1 MQVAK
6 PTWVGAVSKPS
17 CDDVSHAKKG
27 TMATELS
34 KDRDVSEHGSRL
46 ILITLGIM
54 AATLMQTLDATI
66 VNVALPTI
74 QGNLGATQEEGAWVV
89 TGYIISAVI
98 VIPMTPWLQMRFGR
112 RQYYSVAIIGFTIA
126 SMLCGIASSI
136 QQLILFR
143 VIQGLFGGGLVA
155 TGQAALRD
163 TFPRHLLGASQ
174 AVFALGA
181 IVGPSVGPTVGGW
194 LTDNFSW
201 NWVFFINLAP
211 GIFAAT
217 VMLTMMRNPSDPKP
231 IPIDGIGL
239 ALLAMGLGS
248 LQYILDEGQRND
260 WFQDPIIR
268 LFGFT
273 TVVGLAAFI
282 AWELWGTKRPIVD
295 LRAFKYRA
303 IAAGSALGFAIGSVL
318 FGATVILPQYVQG
331 ILGFTATL
339 SGELIFVRAAFIALL
354 TPFIA
359 RVAGSGRIDTRVL
372 LVTGF
377 SLIGTS
383 QLWLGYITTSQN
395 DFNSLL
401 GPAIMAGV
409 GLGLMFV
416 PLSIAVLSAIPP
428 EAVPKA
434 AAFQALSLQLGGS
447 FSTAALI
454 SLLVRRNAFHQSVLA
469 QSVTPDN
476 IALQNLIQHTHNT
489 SAALLNTYQQVLTQ
503 ASVMAYADCQWA
515 LGALTFF
522 LLPLVF
528 VLPRRRKG
536 AAAPVQIPAE

>member
-1 MQVAK
+1 
-6 PTWVGAVSKPS
+6 
-17 CDDVSHAKKG
+17 
-27 TMATELS
+27 MATQVTA
-34 KDRDVSEHGSRL
+34 DRDVSESGARL

-54 AATLMQTLDATI
+54 AATLMQTLDSTI

-74 QGNLGATQEEGAWVV
+74 QGNLGATQDEGAWVV

-98 VIPMTPWLQMRFGR
+98 VIPLTPWLQARFGR
-112 RQYYSVAIIGFTIA
+112 KQYYSVAIIGFTIA

-136 QQLILFR
+136 DQLIVYR
-143 VIQGLFGGGLVA
+143 IIQGLFGGGLIA
-155 TGQAALRD
+155 TGQASLRD

-201 NWVFFINLAP
+201 NWVFFINLVP
-211 GIFAAT
+211 GIFASI
-217 VMLTMMRNPSDPKP
+217 VILTMMRNPTDPKP
-231 IPIDGIGL
+231 IPVDAIGL
-239 ALLAMGLGS
+239 GLLAVGLGS

-260 WFQDPIIR
+260 WFDDPLIR
-268 LFGFT
+268 LLAFT
-273 TVVGLAAFI
+273 TVAGLAAFI
-282 AWELWGTKRPIVD
+282 VWELWGTKRPIVD
-295 LRAFKYRA
+295 LRAYKYRA
-303 IAAGSALGFAIGSVL
+303 IAAGSALGFAIGAVL

-359 RVAGSGRIDTRVL
+359 RIAGAGKIDTRIL

-377 SLIGTS
+377 TFVGVS
-383 QLWLGYITTSQN
+383 QIWLGYITTSQN
-395 DFNSLL
+395 DFASLL
-401 GPAIMAGV
+401 GPTIMAGV
-409 GLGLMFV
+409 ALSLLFV
-416 PLSIAVLSAIPP
+416 PIQIAVLSGIPP
-428 EAVPKA
+428 AQVPKA
-434 AAFQALSLQLGGS
+434 AAFQSLSLQLGGS

-454 SLLVRRNAFHQSVLA
+454 TLLARRNAFHQSVLA
-469 QSVTPDN
+469 QAATPDN
-476 IALQNLIQHTHNT
+476 PALQTLIGQLHST
-489 SAALLNTYQQVLTQ
+489 SAALMDVYGQIVTQ

-515 LGALTFF
+515 LGALTFV

-536 AAAPVQIPAE
+536 GAAVPIAAE

>member
-1 MQVAK
+1 
-6 PTWVGAVSKPS
+6 
-17 CDDVSHAKKG
+17 
-27 TMATELS
+27 MATELT

-54 AATLMQTLDATI
+54 AATLMQTLDSTI

-74 QGNLGATQEEGAWVV
+74 QGNLGATQSEGAWAV

-98 VIPMTPWLQMRFGR
+98 VIPLTPWLQTRFGR

-126 SMLCGIASSI
+126 SMLCGIAGSI
-136 QQLILFR
+136 EQLILYR
-143 VIQGLFGGGLVA
+143 ILQGLFGGGLIA

-181 IVGPSVGPTVGGW
+181 LVGPSVGPTVGGW
-194 LTDNFSW
+194 LTDNYSW
-201 NWVFFINLAP
+201 NWVFFINLVP
-211 GIFAAT
+211 GIFAAI
-217 VMLTMMRNPSDPKP
+217 VVLTMMRNPSDPKP
-231 IPIDGIGL
+231 IPVDALGL
-239 ALLAMGLGS
+239 GLLAVGLGS
-248 LQYILDEGQRND
+248 LQYILGEGQRDD
-260 WFQDPIIR
+260 WFDSPLIR
-268 LFGFT
+268 LLAFT
-273 TVVGLAAFI
+273 SVAGLASFI
-282 AWELWGTKRPIVD
+282 CWELWGTKRPIVD

-318 FGATVILPQYVQG
+318 FGATVILPQYVQS

-339 SGELIFVRAAFIALL
+339 SGELIFIRAAFIALL

-359 RVAGSGRIDTRVL
+359 RLAGSGRIDTRIL

-377 SLIGTS
+377 SLIGAS
-383 QLWLGYITTSQN
+383 QIWLGYITTSQN

-401 GPAIMAGV
+401 GPTIMAGV
-409 GLGLMFV
+409 GLALLFV
-416 PLSIAVLSAIPP
+416 PISIAVMSAVPP
-428 EAVPKA
+428 EVVPKA
-434 AAFQALSLQLGGS
+434 AAFQSLSLQLGGS

-454 SLLVRRNAFHQSVLA
+454 TLLARRNAFHESVLA
-469 QSVTPDN
+469 QAATPDN
-476 IALQNLIQHTHNT
+476 NALQILIQQLHST
-489 SAALLNTYQQVLTQ
+489 SAALANMYQQIVTQ
-503 ASVMAYADCQWA
+503 AGVMAYADAQWA

-528 VLPRRRKG
+528 VLPRRRAG
-536 AAAPVQIPAE
+536 AAPVEIPAE

>member
-1 MQVAK
+1 
-6 PTWVGAVSKPS
+6 
-17 CDDVSHAKKG
+17 
-27 TMATELS
+27 MAS
-34 KDRDVSEHGSRL
+34 DIIVKDRDVTESGSRL
-46 ILITLGIM
+46 ILITIGIM
-54 AATLMQTLDATI
+54 AATLMQTLDSTI

-98 VIPMTPWLQMRFGR
+98 VIPMTPWLQARFGR

-126 SMLCGIASSI
+126 SMLCGSASSI
-136 QQLILFR
+136 QQLILYR

-155 TGQAALRD
+155 TSQAALRD

-201 NWVFFINLAP
+201 NWVFFINLVP
-211 GIFAAT
+211 GIFAAI
-217 VMLTMMRNPSDPKP
+217 VVLTLMRNPSDPKP
-231 IPIDGIGL
+231 IPIDALGL

-260 WFQDPIIR
+260 WFSDPVIV

-273 TVVGLAAFI
+273 TVLGIAGFI
-282 AWELWGTKRPIVD
+282 CWELWGTKRPLVD

-331 ILGFTATL
+331 VLGFTATL
-339 SGELIFVRAAFIALL
+339 SGELIFVRAAFIAAL

-359 RVAGSGRIDTRVL
+359 RLAGSGRIDTRIL

-377 SLIGTS
+377 SLIGAS
-383 QLWLGYITTSQN
+383 QIWLGYITTSQN

-428 EAVPKA
+428 EVVPKA
-434 AAFQALSLQLGGS
+434 TSFQALSLQLGGS
-447 FSTAALI
+447 FSTAALVT
-454 SLLVRRNAFHQSVLA
+454 LLSRRNAFHQAVLA
-469 QSVTPDN
+469 QTATPDN
-476 IALQNLIQHTHNT
+476 TALQNLIQHTHST
-489 SAALLNTYQQVLTQ
+489 TAALGNLYGLILQQST
-503 ASVMAYADCQWA
+503 VMAYADAQWA

-536 AAAPVQIPAE
+536 AAAPTHLPVE

>member
-1 MQVAK
+1 MQAPK
-6 PTWVGAVSKPS
+6 PTSVGAESLSS
-17 CDDVSHAKKG
+17 CDDTPHEAP
-27 TMATELS
+27 MATELT
-34 KDRDVSEHGSRL
+34 KDRDVTEHGARL
-46 ILITLGIM
+46 VLITFGII
-54 AATLMQTLDATI
+54 AATLMQTLDSTI

-74 QGNLGATQEEGAWVV
+74 QGNLGATQEQGAWVV

-98 VIPMTPWLQMRFGR
+98 VSPLTPWLQTRFGR

-126 SMLCGIASSI
+126 SLLCGFASSI
-136 QQLILFR
+136 DQLVFYRIL
-143 VIQGLFGGGLVA
+143 QGLFGGGLIA

-163 TFPRHLLGASQ
+163 TFPRHLLGMSQ

-194 LTDNFSW
+194 LTDNYSW
-201 NWVFFINLAP
+201 NWVFFINIVP

-217 VMLTMMRNPSDPKP
+217 VVLTMMRNPTDPKP
-231 IPIDGIGL
+231 IPVDALGLGLL
-239 ALLAMGLGS
+239 ALGLGS

-260 WFQDPIIR
+260 WFDAPIIR
-268 LFGFT
+268 LLAFT
-273 TVVGLAAFI
+273 TVAGLAAFI
-282 AWELWGTKRPIVD
+282 CWELWGTKRPIVD
-295 LRAFKYRA
+295 LRAFKHRA

-318 FGATVILPQYVQG
+318 FGATVILPQYVQS

-339 SGELIFVRAAFIALL
+339 SGELIFIRAAFIALL

-359 RVAGSGRIDTRVL
+359 RLAGSGRVDTRLL

-377 SLIGTS
+377 SLIGVS
-383 QLWLGYITTSQN
+383 QIWLGYITTSQN

-409 GLGLMFV
+409 GLAMLFV
-416 PLSIAVLSAIPP
+416 PIQIAVMSAVPQDV
-428 EAVPKA
+428 VPKA
-434 AAFQALSLQLGGS
+434 AAFQSLSLQLGGS

-454 SLLVRRNAFHQSVLA
+454 TLLARRNAFHQSVLA
-469 QSVTPDN
+469 QTATPDN
-476 IALQNLIQHTHNT
+476 TALQILTQQTHSAT
-489 SAALLNTYQQVLTQ
+489 AALGNLYQLILQQ
-503 ASVMAYADCQWA
+503 AGVMAYADAQWA
-515 LGALTFF
+515 LGALTFV

-536 AAAPVQIPAE
+536 AITPVEIPAE

>member
-1 MQVAK
+1 VQVPK
-6 PTWVGAVSKPS
+6 PTSVGAESKPS
-17 CDDVSHAKKG
+17 CDDSSHSN
-27 TMATELS
+27 TMATELVE
-34 KDRDVSEHGSRL
+34 KDRDVTERGARL

-54 AATLMQTLDATI
+54 AATLMQTLDSTI

-98 VIPMTPWLQMRFGR
+98 VIPVTPWLQARFGR
-112 RQYYSVAIIGFTIA
+112 KQYYSVAIIGFTIA
-126 SMLCGIASSI
+126 SMLCGVASSI
-136 QQLILFR
+136 EQLILFR
-143 VIQGLFGGGLVA
+143 IIQGLFGGGLVA
-155 TGQAALRD
+155 TSQASLRD

-201 NWVFFINLAP
+201 NWVFFINIVP
-211 GIFAAT
+211 GVFAAI
-217 VMLTMMRNPSDPKP
+217 VVLTMMRNPSDPKP
-231 IPIDGIGL
+231 IPIDALGL
-239 ALLAMGLGS
+239 ALLATGLGS

-260 WFQDPIIR
+260 WFSDPVIR

-273 TVVGLAAFI
+273 TVLGIAAFI
-282 AWELWGTKRPIVD
+282 CWELWGTKRPIVD

-359 RVAGSGRIDTRVL
+359 RLAGSGRIDTRIL

-377 SLIGTS
+377 ILIGAS
-383 QLWLGYITTSQN
+383 QIWLGYITTSQN

-409 GLGLMFV
+409 GLGLLFV
-416 PLSIAVLSAIPP
+416 PLSIAVLSALPP
-428 EAVPKA
+428 EAIPKA
-434 AAFQALSLQLGGS
+434 TAFQALSLQLGGS

-454 SLLVRRNAFHQSVLA
+454 TLLARRNAFHQSVLA
-469 QSVTPDN
+469 DSATPDN
-476 IALQNLIQHTHNT
+476 IALKILIEHTHST
-489 SAALLNTYQQVLTQ
+489 TAAVGNLYQHILTQ
-503 ASVMAYADCQWA
+503 AGVMAYADAQWA

-528 VLPRRRKG
+528 VLPKRRKG
-536 AAAPVQIPAE
+536 AAAPVHIPVE

>member
-1 MQVAK
+1 
-6 PTWVGAVSKPS
+6 
-17 CDDVSHAKKG
+17 
-27 TMATELS
+27 MAS
-34 KDRDVSEHGSRL
+34 DIIVKDRDVTESGSRL
-46 ILITLGIM
+46 ILITIGIM
-54 AATLMQTLDATI
+54 AATLMQTLDSTI

-98 VIPMTPWLQMRFGR
+98 VIPMTPWLQARFGR

-126 SMLCGIASSI
+126 SILCGSATSI
-136 QQLILFR
+136 QQLILYR

-155 TGQAALRD
+155 TSQAALRD

-201 NWVFFINLAP
+201 NWVFFINLVP
-211 GIFAAT
+211 GIFAAI
-217 VMLTMMRNPSDPKP
+217 VVLTMMRNPSDPKP
-231 IPIDGIGL
+231 IPIDALGL

-248 LQYILDEGQRND
+248 MQYILDEGQRND
-260 WFQDPIIR
+260 WFSDPVIR

-273 TVVGLAAFI
+273 TVAGIAGFI
-282 AWELWGTKRPIVD
+282 AWELWGTKRPLVD
-295 LRAFKYRA
+295 LRVFKYRA
-303 IAAGSALGFAIGSVL
+303 VAAGSALGFAIGSVL

-331 ILGFTATL
+331 VLGFTATL

-359 RVAGSGRIDTRVL
+359 RLAGSGRIDTRVL
-372 LVTGF
+372 LVVGF
-377 SLIGTS
+377 SLIGAS
-383 QLWLGYITTSQN
+383 QIWLGYITTSQN

-409 GLGLMFV
+409 GLALLFV
-416 PLSIAVLSAIPP
+416 PISIAVLSAIPP
-428 EAVPKA
+428 EVVPKA
-434 AAFQALSLQLGGS
+434 TSFQALSLQLGGS

-454 SLLVRRNAFHQSVLA
+454 TLLARRNAFHQAVLA
-469 QSVTPDN
+469 QTATPDN
-476 IALQNLIQHTHNT
+476 GALQTLIQQTH
-489 SAALLNTYQQVLTQ
+489 SATAAITNLYGLILQQST
-503 ASVMAYADCQWA
+503 VMAYADAQWA

-536 AAAPVQIPAE
+536 AAAPVHIPAE

>member
-1 MQVAK
+1 
-6 PTWVGAVSKPS
+6 
-17 CDDVSHAKKG
+17 
-27 TMATELS
+27 MAS
-34 KDRDVSEHGSRL
+34 DIIIKDRDVTESGSRL
-46 ILITLGIM
+46 ILITIGIM
-54 AATLMQTLDATI
+54 AATLMQTLDSTI

-98 VIPMTPWLQMRFGR
+98 VIPMTPWLQARFGR
-112 RQYYSVAIIGFTIA
+112 RQYYSIAIIGFTIA
-126 SMLCGIASSI
+126 SILCGMASSI
-136 QQLILFR
+136 QQLILYR

-155 TGQAALRD
+155 TSQAALRD

-194 LTDNFSW
+194 LTDNYSW
-201 NWVFFINLAP
+201 NWVFFINLVP
-211 GIFAAT
+211 GIFASI
-217 VMLTMMRNPSDPKP
+217 VVLTMMRNPSDPKP
-231 IPIDGIGL
+231 IPIDAIGL
-239 ALLAMGLGS
+239 GLLATGLGS
-248 LQYILDEGQRND
+248 LQYLLDEGQRND
-260 WFQDPIIR
+260 WFSDPVIR
-268 LFGFT
+268 LFGVT
-273 TVVGLAAFI
+273 TVAGIAGFI
-282 AWELWGTKRPIVD
+282 WWELYGTKRPLVD

-331 ILGFTATL
+331 VLGFTATL
-339 SGELIFVRAAFIALL
+339 SGELIFVRAAFIAAL

-359 RVAGSGRIDTRVL
+359 RLAGSGRIDTRIL

-377 SLIGTS
+377 TLIGSS
-383 QLWLGYITTSQN
+383 QIWLGYITTSQN

-428 EAVPKA
+428 EVVPKA
-434 AAFQALSLQLGGS
+434 TSFQALSLQLGGS
-447 FSTAALI
+447 FSTAALVT
-454 SLLVRRNAFHQSVLA
+454 LLSRRNAFHQAVIA
-469 QSVTPDN
+469 QTATPDN
-476 IALQNLIQHTHNT
+476 SALQTLIQHTHSA
-489 SAALLNTYQQVLTQ
+489 SAALGNLYGLILQQST
-503 ASVMAYADCQWA
+503 VMAYADAQWA

-536 AAAPVQIPAE
+536 AAAPTHIPVE

>member
-1 MQVAK
+1 
-6 PTWVGAVSKPS
+6 
-17 CDDVSHAKKG
+17 
-27 TMATELS
+27 MATELA
-34 KDRDVSEHGSRL
+34 KDRDVTETGSRL

-54 AATLMQTLDATI
+54 AATLMQTLDSTI

-98 VIPMTPWLQMRFGR
+98 VIPMTPWLQARFGR

-126 SMLCGIASSI
+126 SMLCGIAGSI

-143 VIQGLFGGGLVA
+143 IIQGLFGGGLVA
-155 TGQAALRD
+155 TGQASLRD

-201 NWVFFINLAP
+201 NWVFFINLVP
-211 GIFAAT
+211 GIFASI
-217 VMLTMMRNPSDPKP
+217 VVLTMMRNPSDPKP
-231 IPIDGIGL
+231 IPIDGVGL

-260 WFQDPIIR
+260 WFSDPVIR

-273 TVVGLAAFI
+273 TVLGIAAFI
-282 AWELWGTKRPIVD
+282 CWELWGAKRPLVD
-295 LRAFKYRA
+295 LRVFKYRA
-303 IAAGSALGFAIGSVL
+303 VAAGSALGFAIGAVL

-359 RVAGSGRIDTRVL
+359 RLAGGGKIDTRIL
-372 LVTGF
+372 LVSGF
-377 SLIGTS
+377 TLVGAS
-383 QLWLGYITTSQN
+383 QIWLGYITTSQN
-395 DFNSLL
+395 DFGSLL
-401 GPAIMAGV
+401 GPAIIAGI
-409 GLGLMFV
+409 GLGLLFV
-416 PLSIAVLSAIPP
+416 PISIAVLSAIPP
-428 EAVPKA
+428 EIVPKA
-434 AAFQALSLQLGGS
+434 TSFQSLSLQLGGS
-447 FSTAALI
+447 FSTAALVT
-454 SLLVRRNAFHQSVLA
+454 LLSRRSAFHQAVLG
-469 QSVTPDN
+469 QNVTLDN
-476 IALQNLIQHTHNT
+476 PALQQLIQSTHNAT
-489 SAALLNTYQQVLTQ
+489 AAIGNTYQLVLQQST
-503 ASVMAYADCQWA
+503 VMAYADAQWA

-536 AAAPVQIPAE
+536 TATPANIPVE

>member
-1 MQVAK
+1 
-6 PTWVGAVSKPS
+6 
-17 CDDVSHAKKG
+17 
-27 TMATELS
+27 MATQLTQ
-34 KDRDVSEHGSRL
+34 DRDVSEHGARL

-54 AATLMQTLDATI
+54 AATLMQTLDSTI

-98 VIPMTPWLQMRFGR
+98 VIPLTPWLQIRFGR
-112 RQYYSVAIIGFTIA
+112 RQYYSAAIIGFTIA
-126 SMLCGIASSI
+126 SMLCGIAGSI
-136 QQLILFR
+136 QQLIFYRIL
-143 VIQGLFGGGLVA
+143 QGLFGGGLIA
-155 TGQAALRD
+155 TGQASLRD

-201 NWVFFINLAP
+201 NWVFFINLVP
-211 GIFAAT
+211 GIFAAI
-217 VMLTMMRNPSDPKP
+217 VILTMMRNPSEAKP
-231 IPIDGIGL
+231 VPVDALGLGLL
-239 ALLAMGLGS
+239 ALGLGS

-260 WFQDPIIR
+260 WFSDPVIR
-268 LFGFT
+268 LFGVL
-273 TVVGLAAFI
+273 TVVGLVTFVG
-282 AWELWGTKRPIVD
+282 WSLWGTKRPIVD

-331 ILGFTATL
+331 VLGFTATL

-359 RVAGSGRIDTRVL
+359 RLAGSGRIDTRVL

-377 SLIGTS
+377 TLIGAS
-383 QLWLGYITTSQN
+383 QIWLGNITTSLN
-395 DFNSLL
+395 DFNSML

-409 GLGLMFV
+409 GLAMLFV
-416 PLSIAVLSAIPP
+416 PINIAVLSAVPP

-434 AAFQALSLQLGGS
+434 AAFQSLSLQLGGS
-447 FSTAALI
+447 FSTAALVT
-454 SLLVRRNAFHQSVLA
+454 LLARRSAFHQSVLA
-469 QSVTPDN
+469 QSATPDN
-476 IALQNLIQHTHNT
+476 GALQILAQQTHSAGTALGLI
-489 SAALLNTYQQVLTQ
+489 YQQIVTQ
-503 ASVMAYADCQWA
+503 ATVMAYADAQWA
-515 LGALTFF
+515 LGALTFV
-522 LLPLVF
+522 LVPLVF
-528 VLPRRRKG
+528 VMPRRRKG
-536 AAAPVQIPAE
+536 AAAPVNIPVE